1 MIGYKDRQPTPGETV
16 KVHRNLADP
25 DGTQVWSILA
35 RRDGRDVVVGHARE
49 VVLADVEFRVRPG
62 GHARAQATR
71 QRNVHAFAIGRLVET
86 RRGTPPSRRVHYSPF
101 GTGSFTDDSGE
112 PIARSSEVY
121 LDHRG
126 SVWVR

>member
-1 MIGYKDRQPTPGETV
+1 MIGYKDRQPETGETV

-25 DGTQVWSILA
+25 DGTQVWSILG
-35 RRDGRDVVVGHARE
+35 RRDGREVVIGHARE

-71 QRNVHAFAIGRLVET
+71 QRNVHAFAIGRLVEA
-86 RRGTPPSRRVHYSPF
+86 RQGTPPSRRVRYSPF
-101 GTGSFTDDSGE
+101 GTDSFTDDSGE
-112 PIARSSEVY
+112 PVRRSSEVY
-121 LDHRG
+121 LDHSG